1 MRLNIRVK
9 LTILITGLILVANT
23 VLGVIT
29 YRSASAA
36 MTNMV
41 DNNLS
46 LLADK
51 VALEIYD
58 MNEMELQLLRS
69 LAKQPFVYDGSTSL
83 YDINQ
88 QLKRI
93 PELDLVKYENVSFSD
108 AEGNGFKYDGTAANF
123 SNSGYFKAAIKG
135 SEFISDPYFSQIGN
149 AILQFYAVPVY
160 NENKKIVGVL
170 SSVIKGDRL
179 TAMIKGIDIGSGF
192 HPSILNRN
200 TGDSVANANEGTREE
215 GGKVSALDPNSDLG
229 KVIGA
234 VVGGQT
240 GVMVFKDPH
249 LNKNMVASY
258 RPVDG
263 VDWAVFCVVPYDFFF
278 KDIEHL
284 HLVVIL
290 GIILSIIVAT
300 VIGNIII
307 RLIIKALG
315 SVKNTILEIS
325 SGNADLT
332 KRLPAL
338 SNDEIGDVV
347 HGFNRFTEKLQ
358 SIVKDIKESNVEL
371 AQAGNDLNASMDDTA
386 ASIQE
391 IIGNINTVHSQ
402 INMQGDSVA
411 QTAGAVNEIA
421 SNIESLERMIEAQ
434 SMGVSQA
441 SSAVEEM
448 IGNISS
454 VNDSVDKMAS
464 SFNNLIS
471 NAESGVNLQHDANE
485 RIESIKIQSETLQE
499 ANLAIAAIAEQTNL
513 LAMNAAIEAAHA
525 GEAGKGFSVVADE
538 IRKLSETSG
547 EQSRTISKQMGSIQE
562 SISEMVVASEKSSQA
577 FQSVTHQINQTDE
590 LVRQIKAAMEE
601 QTLGSQ
607 QISEALHS
615 MNDST
620 IEVKTASREMSEG
633 NKAILDEVKALQ
645 EVTHSMKDSMDE
657 MSAGARKIAETGAA
671 LNDISA
677 KMKDS
682 ISGIGEQIDQF
693 RV

>member
-36 MTNMV
+36 MTNMI
-41 DNNLS
+41 DDNLS

-51 VALEIYD
+51 IALEIYD

-69 LAKQPFVYDGSTSL
+69 LAKQPFVYDGGTSL

-93 PELDLVKYENVSFSD
+93 PELNQVKYENVAFYDS
-108 AEGNGFKYDGTAANF
+108 EGNGYKYDGTFVNF
-123 SNSGYFKAAIKG
+123 GKSGYFQTAIQG
-135 SEFISDPYFSQIGN
+135 NEFVSDPYFSQIGN
-149 AILQFYAVPVY
+149 AVLQFYAVPVY

-179 TAMIKGIDIGSGF
+179 TEMVKEIDIGAGF
-192 HPSILNRN
+192 HPAIINCK
-200 TGDSVANANEGTREE
+200 TGDSVANANEGTRIE
-215 GGKVSALDPNSDLG
+215 GSKVSELDPNSDLG

-249 LNKNMVASY
+249 IHKDMVASY

-263 VDWAVFCVVPYDFFF
+263 VNWAVFCVVPYDFFF

-284 HLVVIL
+284 HFIVIL
-290 GIILSIIVAT
+290 GIIFSLILAT

-315 SVKNTILEIS
+315 SVKSTIIEIS

-332 KRLPAL
+332 KRLPTL

-347 HGFNRFTEKLQ
+347 NGFNRFTEKLQ

-371 AQAGNDLNASMDDTA
+371 AQAGDDLNASMDDTA

-421 SNIESLERMIEAQ
+421 SNIESLKRMIEAQ
-434 SMGVSQA
+434 SMGVAQA

-454 VNDSVDKMAS
+454 VNDSVDKMAL

-471 NAESGVNLQHDANE
+471 NAEIGVNLQHDANE

-620 IEVKTASREMSEG
+620 IEVKTASKEMSEG

-645 EVTHSMKDSMDE
+645 EVTQSMKNSMDE
-657 MSAGARKIAETGAA
+657 MASGARKIAETGAA
-671 LNDISA
+671 LNDIST